1 MMASTTSFFALLLS
15 VAVGGHGAED
25 AVSSPQVGDVRN
37 CPTTSPIFP
46 NEPLYRMEVLP
57 GAGFD
62 VLRSVDMGQVHA
74 YNYSLCRVSNDGRYL
89 LPDNVFLV
97 PTLESHVQ
105 VFSELIDNWEKYT
118 STVSSSIS
126 VSASY
131 ESIISGK
138 FSAEYESVKSH
149 MYRDE
154 SVTTRVQIR
163 NALYKVKLQPDSELH
178 PNFKSRLFEMAANIQ
193 SNNTEYARYLAELTV
208 RQYGTHYVT
217 SMDAGAVLSQVDHV
231 KSTFLG
237 SSESQKVAVT
247 ASASANFLNKLSI
260 GGGFSFSVTQNDT
273 QEFVD
278 NRTYSRVYSWG
289 GPPFN
294 INMTVAEWEEG
305 IPNAMVAIDRTGDPL
320 YFAITPTTLPEI
332 PEGTV
337 YQLADL
343 IAQAISRYYRI
354 NTRRGCTDRSSTSF
368 DFQANANDHSC
379 NSTRNNY
386 TFGGVYQTCT
396 AASRHN
402 YEDLCNSGKAPI
414 TQMNPLTGG
423 ASCPN
428 PYIPVLLRSGQY
440 KHTIYKPE
448 CTKHCTLLVFN
459 CRNECY
465 KKAMTSV
472 VDYETYWCVT
482 PNGHAEPNSGYLFG
496 GHYTSTTSN
505 PFSGMQACPR
515 YFMPLH
521 VGVDTYICVS
531 NDYELGFQ
539 ASIPFAGFMSCQA
552 GNPLATS
559 TPSMNDTSS
568 WPHACPAGFSQHL
581 LAVDVDCEINY
592 CVKTGSFNEKPLL
605 PPHLPP
611 FRKRKQMNPNT
622 TSTLVIIGNYGVIWY
637 KNEDGQ
643 WVKDYTGTQS
653 GKSFLEGFNSGEDD
667 SSSSSSSSSR
677 SLSRGSVAG
686 ISISVTIILCTIIAF
701 LVFTGYSIKK
711 RISKRC
717 RSGEDSCYLSISED
731 NTPSPTNNDAV

>member
-1 MMASTTSFFALLLS
+1 
-15 VAVGGHGAED
+15 
-25 AVSSPQVGDVRN
+25 
-37 CPTTSPIFP
+37 
-46 NEPLYRMEVLP
+46 MEVLP

-62 VLRSVDMGQVHA
+62 ALRSVDMGQVHA

-89 LPDNVFLV
+89 LPDSVFLV

-105 VFSELIDNWEKYT
+105 VFSELIDNWKKYT
-118 STVSSSIS
+118 STVSASIS
-126 VSASY
+126 ASASFL
-131 ESIISGK
+131 SIISAK

-149 MYRDE
+149 MYRDN

-178 PNFKSRLFEMAANIQ
+178 PNFKSRLFEIAANIHN
-193 SNNTEYARYLAELTV
+193 NNTEYARYLAELTV

-231 KSTFLG
+231 KSTLLS
-237 SSESQKVAVT
+237 SSESQKVAIT
-247 ASASANFLNKLSI
+247 ASASANFLGKLSI
-260 GGGFSFSVTQNDT
+260 GGGFSFSMAENDA
-273 QEFVD
+273 QEFV
-278 NRTYSRVYSWG
+278 NKRTYSRVYSWG

-294 INMTVAEWEEG
+294 INMSVAEWVEG

-332 PEGTV
+332 PESTV

-343 IAQAISRYYRI
+343 ISKAISRYYRI
-354 NTRRGCTDRSSTSF
+354 NTRRGCTDPSSPNF
-368 DFQANANDHSC
+368 DFQANADDHSC
-379 NSTRNNY
+379 NATQRDY

-396 AASRHN
+396 ATSSHN

-448 CTKHCTLLVFN
+448 CTNHCSLLIFN
-459 CRNECY
+459 CRSECY
-465 KKAMTSV
+465 KKPMTSV
-472 VDYETYWCVT
+472 VNYETYWCVT
-482 PNGHAEPNSGYLFG
+482 ADGRAKPNSGYLFG

-505 PFSGMQACPR
+505 PFSDMQACPR

-568 WPHACPAGFSQHL
+568 WPHACPAGFTQHL
-581 LAVDVDCEINY
+581 LAIDIDCEIYY

-622 TSTLVIIGNYGVIWY
+622 TSTLAIIGNHGFIWY

-643 WVKDYTGTQS
+643 WVKDYAGTQS
-653 GKSFLEGFNSGEDD
+653 GKLFLEGFNSEEDD
-667 SSSSSSSSSR
+667 SSSSSK
-677 SLSRGSVAG
+677 SLSSGLVVG
-686 ISISVTIILCTIIAF
+686 ISISATIVLCTIIAF
-701 LVFTGYSIKK
+701 LLFAGYSIKK
-711 RISKRC
+711 KISKRC
-717 RSGEDSCYLSISED
+717 SRSGEGSYYLNVSER
-731 NTPSPTNNDAV
+731 NTLSNDAV